1 MNAPVFAYYRRP
13 LVRNRIQAV
22 ETWIS
27 DIAARYGCDDLTGR
41 TFVEFESPI
50 RLLWSLGEF
59 LDQRIDANIA
69 EQVRDLARDHGYDY
83 DRMHSYPMPA
93 PALWQLIGALESAGG
108 GIVLIPSLHHL
119 ADLEVP
125 ETAILQHFSRNLNTR
140 VVWIDPAVGTARQP
154 CAENRPGP
162 GGSLTGVLGEFRVSP
177 FCAAVKMARFY
188 CEECLTRSGLAVLAD
203 TIDELM
209 LAIVGPAERRWSGNA
224 DMLDEQLVVRLIRPA
239 ESAVLVV
246 EVAETRE
253 HGDAPLDSALRR
265 ICASGAMVRRQI
277 PSVGGTLTR
286 YEVPMPGSVSR

>member
-1 MNAPVFAYYRRP
+1 MFAYYRRP
-13 LVRNRIQAV
+13 LVHNRIRSV

-27 DIAARYGCDDLTGR
+27 EVAARYGCDDPTGR

-69 EQVRDLARDHGYDY
+69 EQVRDLAREHGYDY
-83 DRMHSYPMPA
+83 DRMHSYPTPA
-93 PALWQLIGALESAGG
+93 PALWQLIGAIESAGG

-119 ADLEVP
+119 ADLEIP
-125 ETAILQHFSRNLNTR
+125 ETAILQHFSANLNAR
-140 VVWIDPAVGTARQP
+140 VVWIDPAVGTGRP
-154 CAENRPGP
+154 TCAGNRPGP
-162 GGSLTGVLGEFRVSP
+162 GGSPTGVLGEFRVSP

-188 CEECLTRSGLAVLAD
+188 CEECLSRSGLAVLAD

-209 LAIVGPAERRWSGNA
+209 LAIVGPAERRWSGNV

-239 ESAVLVV
+239 EPGVLVV

-253 HGDAPLDSALRR
+253 YGDATLDNTLRR
-265 ICASGAMVRRQI
+265 ICAAGVKVRRQI
-277 PSVGGTLTR
+277 PSSGGILTR
-286 YEVPMPGSVSR
+286 YEVPIPGSVRR